1 MAEEQCDYWASH
13 VIEHL
18 CVHDSAQNRVYPDP
32 DNMYLTLCE
41 VAVYGNCPA
50 LPDDAMGGT
59 LSAAAAAAAESLGEN
74 CQITMGTER
83 LSFADAER
91 ACMLDGT
98 YVFE

>member
-1 MAEEQCDYWASH
+1 MD
-13 VIEHL
+13 
-18 CVHDSAQNRVYPDP
+18 DSAQNRVYPDP
-32 DNMYLTLCE
+32 DNLYLTLCE